1 MADPC
6 EGYNYWLAI
15 EDFVPVVF
23 GAIGFWF
30 LAQRIGDRF
39 PQLKIWAYFA
49 GTILVIGSTFAGSVR
64 KAFLAGDS
72 FACESLD
79 WAQIPF
85 FSSMP
90 IGFSILCWATLSLLK
105 DRKLSFLPF
114 GITLAAVFAIASVAE
129 RSLTLIIVGG
139 LFAVATGVQCA
150 ILAKRQGST
159 RATVLFGLYAATI
172 LLLPGLGAN
181 ENRADVAHQWLE
193 QGTNTVA
200 QGLFALAAYYL
211 LRDHQ
216 RAGNRPSVLVEN

>member
-15 EDFVPVVF
+15 EDFIPVVF
-23 GAIGFWF
+23 GAFGFYY

-39 PQLKIWAYFA
+39 PQLKNWAYFA

-85 FSSMP
+85 FSAMP
-90 IGFSILCWATLSLLK
+90 IGFAILCWAVLCLLK
-105 DRKLSFLPF
+105 DRKVSFLPF
-114 GITLAAVFAIASVAE
+114 GITVAVVFALASVME

-139 LFAVATGVQCA
+139 LFAVATGVECA
-150 ILAKRQGST
+150 ILAKRQGSIST
-159 RATVLFGLYAATI
+159 TVLFALYSVTI
-172 LLLPGLGAN
+172 LMLPALGSN
-181 ENRADVAHQWLE
+181 EDRADVGHQWLE

-200 QGLFALAAYYL
+200 QGLFALAAFYL

-216 RAGNRPSVLVEN
+216 RAGNPSVLVEN